1 MTDSISKQTH
11 RRFLLGQHGLWP
23 GRRFAG
29 VDGTAAAIRQMQAL
43 QLDPLNIAARSQDIA
58 LHGRV
63 LDYRPKHLY
72 QVAYQQR
79 QFFDYGGS
87 LFMYPI
93 EEFPHFRA
101 LMPRTQNY
109 SRHILLKKNH
119 PKAMPQVLSALRA
132 NGSMSNREFT
142 GNPHIT
148 WSYRGRKD
156 TAVALYYLWLLGE
169 VMITDRRGFDR
180 IYDLRERVLPK
191 KFDRVSSIEEAEDF
205 FARKTLAMLN
215 LMREKRFRA
224 GWQDNISRAVS
235 AEEAQKKLDELYE
248 RKVIAPLRIEGSTEK
263 WITFADDLPLLA
275 DLEAGRVP
283 SAWTPLGP
291 TTQDEVTF
299 VAPLEMVTARG
310 RSKQVFDF
318 DYIWEVYKPVEQRR
332 WGYYVL
338 PILYGDDLVARTDL
352 KLDRTTMNLHI
363 LGFWLE
369 EDAPRDATF
378 ADALANGL
386 ERFAKMVEAKTINLG
401 GIRFAKIRS
410 HLRVR
415 LKPRF

>member
-1 MTDSISKQTH
+1 MNMITISKQTH

-29 VDGTAAAIRQMQAL
+29 VDGAAAAIRQMEAL
-43 QLDPLNIAARSQDIA
+43 QLDPLNITARSQDIA

-63 LDYRPKHLY
+63 LDYRPEHLY
-72 QVAYQQR
+72 QVAYRQR

-101 LMPRTQNY
+101 LMPRTENY

-119 PKAMPQVLSALRA
+119 PEAMPQVLAALRA
-132 NGSMSNREFT
+132 NGPMSNRDFT
-142 GNPHIT
+142 GNPHVT

-191 KFDRVSSIEEAEDF
+191 KFDRVSPVEKAEDF

-224 GWQDNISRAVS
+224 AWQGNIDRLVS
-235 AEEAQKKLDELYE
+235 AEEAQKKLDELHE
-248 RKVIAPLRIEGSTEK
+248 RNVIAPLRIEGSNET
-263 WITFADDLPLLA
+263 WIAFTDDLPLLA

-310 RSKQVFDF
+310 RARQVFDF
-318 DYIWEVYKPVEQRR
+318 EYVWEVYKPAEQRR

-338 PILYGDDLVARTDL
+338 PILYGDDLVARLDP
-352 KLDRTTMNLHI
+352 KLDRKTMTLHI

-369 EDAPRDATF
+369 DDAPRDASF
-378 ADALANGL
+378 ADALAGGL
-386 ERFAKMVEAKTINLG
+386 KRFAELVGAEKVNLSGIKPAK
-401 GIRFAKIRS
+401 
-410 HLRVR
+410 LRAHVKSK
-415 LKPRF
+415 LA